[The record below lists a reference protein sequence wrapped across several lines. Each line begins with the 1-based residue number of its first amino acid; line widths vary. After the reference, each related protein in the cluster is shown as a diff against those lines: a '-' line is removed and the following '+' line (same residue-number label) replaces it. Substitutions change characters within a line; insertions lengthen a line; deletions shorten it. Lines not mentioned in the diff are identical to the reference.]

1 MYVYVYKVEVDIY
14 VVDVYVCVVEV
25 DVYVVDAYVIAVDV
39 GVWLW
44 FLSKQL
50 QIIG

>member
-1 MYVYVYKVEVDIY
+1 MYVYVYKVEVDIT